1 MSQNLRCIHPTVWVA
16 CFGLHLAHLLL
27 EDILGRHA
35 AYANW
40 RKAHAWGLWMLRYG
54 TEGRLISYYT

>member
-1 MSQNLRCIHPTVWVA
+1 MHSPYGMGSLLC
-16 CFGLHLAHLLL
+16 LHLAHLLL

-35 AYANW
+35 AYAKW
-40 RKAHAWGLWMLRYG
+40 RKAHAWGLRMLRYG